1 MLGELTVGHLHAVGS
16 DRPETKWVQPGLL
29 GADYKLENGR
39 YRFARVYNGENWNP
53 ELRAP
58 LTQPGVN
65 VVAGEYLLAVNG
77 RGLRDSDNI
86 YSFFDNTAD
95 KSVVL
100 RVGPDPSGASAREV
114 TVVPV
119 WEETDLRNFAW
130 LEDNR
135 RKVDRMTNGRV
146 AYIYMPDTWRG
157 GYKSFNRYFFAQ
169 IGKQA
174 AIIDERFN
182 RGGMLATDI
191 IEYLKRP
198 LLSLGA
204 SRDGEDE
211 PQPLGAIFG
220 PKVMIINEFAGSGGD
235 LLPWYFKRAGV
246 GKLIGKRTWGGVVGA
261 TAQHSLMDGGKVT
274 APAVHWYH
282 PEGKYDLENQ
292 GMPPDIEVELD
303 PLSVRQGHDPQ
314 LEKAVEVIM
323 AELEKNPVP
332 RPKRPPYPRY
342 QRPSGATSGG
352 RE

>member
-1 MLGELTVGHLHAVGS
+1 MP
-16 DRPETKWVQPGLL
+16 RTKWVQPGLL

-39 YRFARVYNGENWNP
+39 YRFAKVYDGENWNP
-53 ELRAP
+53 DLEAPP

-77 RGLRDSDNI
+77 RDLRDTDNI
-86 YSFFDNTAD
+86 YSFFDNTAG

-114 TVVPV
+114 IVVPV
-119 WEETDLRNFAW
+119 WSETDLRNLAW
-130 LEDNR
+130 IEDSR

-146 AYIYMPDTWRG
+146 AYIYMPDTGFRG
-157 GYKSFNRYFFAQ
+157 YTSFNRYFFAQ
-169 IGKQA
+169 IDKEA

-182 RGGMLATDI
+182 SGGMLATDI

-198 LLSLGA
+198 LLSYVA
-204 SRDGEDE
+204 TRDGEDE
-211 PQPLGAIFG
+211 PHPQGAIFG
-220 PKVMIINEFAGSGGD
+220 PKVMIINELAGSGGD
-235 LLPWYFKRAGV
+235 ALPWYFKRAGV
-246 GKLIGKRTWGGVVGA
+246 GKLIGKRTWGGVVGRA
-261 TAQHSLMDGGKVT
+261 RAPLLMDGGEVT
-274 APAVHWYH
+274 APSSHVWN
-282 PEGKYDLENQ
+282 PEGKYDIENQ

-314 LEKAVEVIM
+314 LEKAVEVVM

-342 QRPSGATSGG
+342 QRANSTTGPG